1 MKIFCIQN
9 IKFQSIIDEENFTF
23 MSEIPCQKS
32 EKFYQF
38 EKDIQITIEKQNNI
52 LQLYCEPPPIHD
64 SFLKG
69 LYYRGVLKKG
79 TVNFPNSFLEKPYV
93 TLPTNVEEILL
104 FIYEKKTIG
113 IRFREKRSYFIKYA
127 ENIVVSVD
135 DDNIVTEIF
144 LLNNIIKSRDEDESL
159 LKKIK
164 DFIYKKNN

>member
-1 MKIFCIQN
+1 MDWF
-9 IKFQSIIDEENFTF
+9 
-23 MSEIPCQKS
+23 
-32 EKFYQF
+32 
-38 EKDIQITIEKQNNI
+38 ITA
-52 LQLYCEPPPIHD
+52 
-64 SFLKG
+64 
-69 LYYRGVLKKG
+69 
-79 TVNFPNSFLEKPYV
+79 
-93 TLPTNVEEILL
+93 L